1 MGFYAPAQLVQD
13 VKNHG
18 VKVAEVDVNFSHWEC
33 TLEPIISPEQSA
45 QAVQIR
51 LGMLMIRGLPAS
63 VGSAVVEG
71 RQRGPFR
78 DMADLARRCGL
89 TQAAIT
95 RLADAGALRSLA
107 GDRRAAYWQALAQE
121 RSGSKHQLFDG
132 SDSDQDEPIPA
143 ALQPMQPIEEVYAD
157 YQSIGLSLRGH
168 PLSFAR
174 VQLNRLR
181 VTTAKQLLTTGD
193 GSFVRV
199 AGLVLVRQRPGTAK
213 GITFVTLEDEF
224 GSMNIVVK
232 PDIWQK
238 HYKVARLSNA
248 WLVHGVIE
256 SRESVIHIIAGRI
269 DDLGEHVSGLE
280 VRSRDFH

>member
-1 MGFYAPAQLVQD
+1 
-13 VKNHG
+13 
-18 VKVAEVDVNFSHWEC
+18 
-33 TLEPIISPEQSA
+33 
-45 QAVQIR
+45 
-51 LGMLMIRGLPAS
+51 
-63 VGSAVVEG
+63 
-71 RQRGPFR
+71 
-78 DMADLARRCGL
+78 L

-256 SRESVIHIIAGRI
+256 SRECVIHIIAGRI
-269 DDLGEHVSGLE
+269 DDLGEHVTGLE